1 VNAYLL
7 SPSFQEETTLFSSSS
22 EISPTIVRVPSCT
35 RISIPDGLGI
45 EVDSHSSFI
54 SLFSP
59 EHSQPP
65 THAHQ
70 PTNTQIETHHPSSNS
85 HLNRMQQTTLS
96 TRPLLISVNPIKGVV
111 YKATQL
117 NRPHPKIS
125 VMSIHEAQKHEK
137 RESADMTSAL
147 RRKRDRHSS
156 AHDPR
161 YPVGAPSTAVPAV
174 VRTYADHDVLA
185 QLSNK
190 DPRVTIEKKKPS
202 SIHRLKDVLKKVFRS
217 KDSTKPT
224 IVCRKDTSVP
234 ISNKLLQSG
243 FYCNMDGCNSCSPPV
258 PSTPLNRDPIGRS
271 LMAARQIGVSQIR
284 LRFTTKSNISQPIL
298 EDASSF
304 GSGFTI
310 SLSAS
315 SRAPSILSPASIDLD
330 VFPDFDGVYIEPT
343 PPQLAVSPLPL

>member
-1 VNAYLL
+1 
-7 SPSFQEETTLFSSSS
+7 
-22 EISPTIVRVPSCT
+22 
-35 RISIPDGLGI
+35 
-45 EVDSHSSFI
+45 
-54 SLFSP
+54 
-59 EHSQPP
+59 
-65 THAHQ
+65 
-70 PTNTQIETHHPSSNS
+70 
-85 HLNRMQQTTLS
+85 MQRTTLS
-96 TRPLLISVNPIKGVV
+96 KHHLLISVKPIEGVV

-125 VMSIHEAQKHEK
+125 VMSIDEAQKHEK
-137 RESADMTSAL
+137 RESADLTSKL

-161 YPVGAPSTAVPAV
+161 SPVGAPTTAVPAV

-185 QLSNK
+185 QLSSK
-190 DPRVTIEKKKPS
+190 DPRVTLDKKKS
-202 SIHRLKDVLKKVFRS
+202 NSFHRLKDVLKKVFKS
-217 KDSTKPT
+217 KDSDKPT

-234 ISNKLLQSG
+234 ISNKLLRSG
-243 FYCNMDGCNSCSPPV
+243 FHCNMDGCDSCSPPV
-258 PSTPLNRDPIGRS
+258 PSTSLIRDPIGRS
-271 LMAARQIGVSQIR
+271 LMATRQIGASQIR

-304 GSGFTI
+304 GSGFTT